1 MNHLHGDLCLISCN
15 SGSDFA
21 KKILEEINSKRK
33 ENLHLLDMEEIHFAN
48 TEVKTVLNESIRGKD
63 VFVIQ
68 DIENH
73 SNGKSVD
80 DNLRVLYTVIGASR
94 RSDANY
100 ITAVI
105 PSFPYARQDKQ
116 AGREDITAARVA
128 WELEGDLGAD
138 HIITMDL
145 HNTAIQG
152 FFRSAQIENLRGS
165 QVLIPY
171 LEKNLK
177 DPENTVFIPTD
188 LGGAKR
194 ANYYALNLHTG
205 VAFTYKSRN
214 YSKTNSINSMEIM
227 GDLKDKTVY
236 IVDDMI
242 DTGGTFCKA
251 VEIAKEK
258 GAKDIIGITTFGL
271 FNDPATKKLDKL
283 FNKKMLTKLICTD
296 AAHLAKDYSKKHKW
310 LEVISVA
317 QYFGEIIQR
326 LNNRESIGELLE

>member
-1 MNHLHGDLCLISCN
+1 MNHLHGDLCLIPCN
-15 SGSDFA
+15 SGLDFA
-21 KKILEEINSKRK
+21 RKILKEINKKRK
-33 ENLHLLDMEEIHFAN
+33 KKLHLLDIDEILFAN

-63 VFVIQ
+63 VFVVQ
-68 DIENH
+68 DTENH
-73 SNGKSVD
+73 SDGKSVD
-80 DNLRVLYTVIGASR
+80 ENLRVLYTVIGACR
-94 RSDANY
+94 RCDASY

-116 AGREDITAARVA
+116 TGREDITAARVA

-171 LEKNLK
+171 LKDNLK
-177 DPENTVFIPTD
+177 DLENTVFIPTD

-214 YSKTNSINSMEIM
+214 YSKANSINGMEIM
-227 GDLKDKTVY
+227 GNLKGKTVY
-236 IVDDMI
+236 IIDDMI

-251 VEIAKEK
+251 VKVAKEK
-258 GAKDIIGITTFGL
+258 GARDVIGITTFGL
-271 FNDPATKKLDKL
+271 FNGSATKEIDKL
-283 FNKKMLTKLICTD
+283 FDKKMLTKLICTD
-296 AAHLAKDYSKKHKW
+296 ATHLPKDFSKKHEW

-317 QYFGEIIQR
+317 QYFGEIIHR
-326 LNNRESIGELLE
+326 LNNRQSIGELLG